1 MRRPGSALVAVAC
14 CTVLAAGGLTS
25 CSSEDAAPSDF
36 CKSVDATDA
45 TLTQIT
51 STPITKSG
59 LPTLKT
65 QLSQLDEAVQNL
77 SANSVPEFSDEVD
90 AVEKAAVPL
99 KADVQ
104 AAVASPSN
112 DAYRAVQASLSTF
125 EAAVNDLAKS
135 SSSSC

>member
-1 MRRPGSALVAVAC
+1 MRRPGSALAVVA

-25 CSSEDAAPSDF
+25 CSQGDAAPADF

-65 QLSQLDEAVQNL
+65 QLKQLDEGVQNL

-104 AAVASPSN
+104 AAVAAPSK

-125 EAAVNDLAKS
+125 EAAVDDLAKS